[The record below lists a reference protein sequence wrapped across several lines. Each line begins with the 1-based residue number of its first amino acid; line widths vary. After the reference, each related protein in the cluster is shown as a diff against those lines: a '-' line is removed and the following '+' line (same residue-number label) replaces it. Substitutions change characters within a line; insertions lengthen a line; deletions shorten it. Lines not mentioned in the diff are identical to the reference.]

1 MQSTQANVK
10 QREMIDMKTSWHAFI
25 SGYICCRIYMI
36 TIETHIEFLYLF
48 FFYTFISTNFLT
60 TFQISPFDVRM
71 ITHRC
76 TGESQNCLYAGEVEN
91 KSLWP
96 LQNGKTIGLDMIISS
111 TDIDQRQGACL
122 VEGKHL
128 KAFRPFKF
136 HFKRFIFFV
145 LLEKINCLKKY
156 CQYHWMMQ
164 HIKLFKKAIKCLRA
178 GPV

>member
-36 TIETHIEFLYLF
+36 TIETHIDFLYLF
-48 FFYTFISTNFLT
+48 FFLIHLSPPISSQLSRYLLLMSEWSHT
-60 TFQISPFDVRM
+60 DVR
-71 ITHRC
+71 
-76 TGESQNCLYAGEVEN
+76 ESQNCLYAGEVEN

-128 KAFRPFKF
+128 KAFKPFKF

-145 LLEKINCLKKY
+145 LLEKINRLKKY

>member
-1 MQSTQANVK
+1 
-10 QREMIDMKTSWHAFI
+10 
-25 SGYICCRIYMI
+25 MI
-36 TIETHIEFLYLF
+36 TIETHIDFLYLF
-48 FFYTFISTNFLT
+48 FFLYIYLHQFPHNFPDISFWCQNDHTQMYERKPKLFICRWSCEQEFMT
-60 TFQISPFDVRM
+60 
-71 ITHRC
+71 
-76 TGESQNCLYAGEVEN
+76 
-91 KSLWP
+91 
-96 LQNGKTIGLDMIISS
+96 LQNGKTMGLDMIISS

-128 KAFRPFKF
+128 KAFKPFKF

-145 LLEKINCLKKY
+145 LLEKINRLKKY

>member
-10 QREMIDMKTSWHAFI
+10 QREMIDMKTSWHSFI

-36 TIETHIEFLYLF
+36 TIETHIDFLYLF
-48 FFYTFISTNFLT
+48 FFLIHLSPPISSQLSRYLLLMSEWSHT
-60 TFQISPFDVRM
+60 DVR
-71 ITHRC
+71 
-76 TGESQNCLYAGEVEN
+76 ESQNCLYAGEVEN

-122 VEGKHL
+122 VEWKPL
-128 KAFRPFKF
+128 KAFKPFKF

-145 LLEKINCLKKY
+145 LEK
-156 CQYHWMMQ
+156 
-164 HIKLFKKAIKCLRA
+164 HIKLFKKAIKCLTA

>member
-1 MQSTQANVK
+1 
-10 QREMIDMKTSWHAFI
+10 
-25 SGYICCRIYMI
+25 MI

-76 TGESQNCLYAGEVEN
+76 TGEPKLFICRWSCEQEFMT
-91 KSLWP
+91 
-96 LQNGKTIGLDMIISS
+96 LQNGKTMGLDMIISS

-128 KAFRPFKF
+128 KAFKPFKF

-145 LLEKINCLKKY
+145 LLEKIDRLKKY
-156 CQYHWMMQ
+156 CHYHWMMQ
-164 HIKLFKKAIKCLRA
+164 HIKII
-178 GPV
+178 